1 MELVAINVRM
11 PLEMKQEAQKLAEE
25 EHRSMNSF
33 AVNAIDEY
41 IRRRKGDE
49 AYRKA
54 AEEGAIALREALD
67 ELGK

>member
-1 MELVAINVRM
+1 MELVTINVRM

-25 EHRSMNSF
+25 EHRSMNGF

-41 IRRRKGDE
+41 IQRRKGDA
-49 AYRKA
+49 AYRQA
-54 AEEGAIALREALD
+54 AKEGAIKLRDALD